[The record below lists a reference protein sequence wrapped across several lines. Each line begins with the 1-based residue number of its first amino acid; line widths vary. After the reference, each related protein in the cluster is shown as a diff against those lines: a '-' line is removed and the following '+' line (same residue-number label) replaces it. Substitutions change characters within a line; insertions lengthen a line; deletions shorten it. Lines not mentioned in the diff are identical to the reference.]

1 MFKLLEQ
8 MFGLEPCKNDLPL
21 YPGKAKTIQEVG
33 QKQYATTSAA
43 NREYVLGTA
52 YLGPCV
58 AFAGYDSRRKIGFL
72 AHYDHC
78 TYMKESLDLLVGDL
92 VDVSKGTPE
101 FDCRLVGGWGR
112 KENIMVR
119 AIRNYFCA
127 NDELGLRINITYEDL
142 GGFFKQRS
150 LALDTTTGIWYSY
163 SLKCKP
169 HEHRDLEASTRR
181 SRSFGVAER
190 VLKAK
195 NQNNVR
201 SHRSHVS

>member
-1 MFKLLEQ
+1 MSKILDRIL
-8 MFGLEPCKNDLPL
+8 GLEPGRNALPL
-21 YPGKAKTIQEVG
+21 YSGKAKTIQYVG

-43 NREYVLGTA
+43 NREYVIATA
-52 YLGPCV
+52 HLGPCV

-72 AHYDHC
+72 AHYDHS
-78 TYMKESLDLLVGDL
+78 TYMKESLDLLVRDL
-92 VDVSKGTPE
+92 VNVSIGIPE
-101 FDCRLVGGWGR
+101 FECRLVGGWGR
-112 KENIMVR
+112 KENLMVT

-163 SLKCKP
+163 SIKCKP
-169 HEHRDLEASTRR
+169 PGQRDLEASTAR
-181 SRSFGVAER
+181 SKLYAVAER

-195 NQNNVR
+195 NQNIQKKKR
-201 SHRSHVS
+201 